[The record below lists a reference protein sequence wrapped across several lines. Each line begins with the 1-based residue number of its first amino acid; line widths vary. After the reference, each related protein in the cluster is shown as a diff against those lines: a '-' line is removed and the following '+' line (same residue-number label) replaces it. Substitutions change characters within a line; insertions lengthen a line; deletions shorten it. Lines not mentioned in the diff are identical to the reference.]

1 MPKRKR
7 KEESTNGCP
16 PGWTV
21 TEQKSGGKTYT
32 HSVHGKVR
40 SMAAVH
46 RFSDSTITPLPK
58 KKKSKSSAKK
68 SSNKSSSSKATK
80 STKSTKTSKSTKRSK
95 ATPTFK
101 RVKGSKKGSKQS
113 PSVGA
118 KGVQE
123 GETYCVVHKSHNV
136 TIKRLMLDD
145 ALSQGNTAGWSE
157 ARIKAFAKRKTP
169 EGQNA
174 FYYRFNP
181 PGEQQKNGKW
191 EDEEKILFLYVFSF
205 TFSTCLCISV
215 FC

>member
-7 KEESTNGCP
+7 NEESTNGCP

-21 TEQKSGGKTYT
+21 TEQKSGGKTYM
-32 HSVHGKVR
+32 HAIHGKVR
-40 SMAAVH
+40 SMAAVN
-46 RFSDSTITPLPK
+46 RLSVGITPLPK
-58 KKKSKSSAKK
+58 KKKSKSSSVVKK
-68 SSNKSSSSKATK
+68 SSKSSKSTK
-80 STKSTKTSKSTKRSK
+80 STKSTKTSKSSKRSK

-101 RVKGSKKGSKQS
+101 QGSKKGMKKS

-145 ALSQGNTAGWSE
+145 ALSQGNTSGWSE

-181 PGEQQKNGKW
+181 PGEQQKNGRW
-191 EDEEKILFLYVFSF
+191 EDEEKNLFL
-205 TFSTCLCISV
+205 
-215 FC
+215 